1 MDSSAKAVVGLY
13 ERHAKDWVADRQRT
27 AFVELAWLER
37 FCSMIPVGR
46 SILDIGCGCGAPIGE
61 FLLVRGY
68 DVCGIDSSST
78 LISLCRDRFPNQRWL
93 VSDMRTLALK
103 DRFQGLVAWDSFFHL
118 SPDDQAEMF
127 PVFAEHAA
135 PGAALMFTSGPE
147 HGEAVGSYAGE
158 KLYHASLA
166 PDEYRS
172 LFEANGFAVRG
183 HIARDPQ
190 CGGRTVW
197 LAQAVD

>member
-1 MDSSAKAVVGLY
+1 MESPAKAVVGLY

-27 AFVELAWLER
+27 AFVELGWLNR
-37 FCSMIPVGR
+37 FCSLIPVGR
-46 SILDIGCGCGAPIGE
+46 SVLDIGCGSGAPIAE
-61 FLLVRGY
+61 FLLAKGY

-78 LISLCRDRFPNQRWL
+78 MIGLCRDRFPSQRWL
-93 VSDMRTLALK
+93 LADMRTLAVQ
-103 DRFQGLVAWDSFFHL
+103 DRFQGLIAWDSFWHL
-118 SPDDQAEMF
+118 SPDDQSRMF

-135 PGAALMFTSGPE
+135 PGAALMFTSGPG
-147 HGEAVGSYAGE
+147 HGEAIGSYGGE
-158 KLYHASLA
+158 ELYHASLA

-183 HIARDPQ
+183 YVAQDRE

-197 LAQAVD
+197 LAQAVG